1 MLYSLLRRPFSAAA
15 DEFKLSCNIDL
26 LQNHK
31 PRASVLELRRV
42 CSWLGCKSKNFT
54 TKHYVF
60 ILVRLMVTDLPE
72 ISNPPMEALLHPEPH
87 GSMF

>member
-31 PRASVLELRRV
+31 PRA
-42 CSWLGCKSKNFT
+42 